1 MIFDP
6 VCYDILSQNF
16 QKQSLLLSAAEI
28 HGMMLGYLSTN
39 PEPCFK
45 TWTLLVDDLLSWNQ
59 LEVETQDQLSKLFLS
74 ANMDLVQRILDLT
87 MALPSYQESLLS
99 RLTAMSDWCRG
110 YLYGVG
116 LSTPSKVLFENSHVR
131 ELLNDI
137 TQFSQVELE
146 VDPVEESQ
154 LAFNHIIHH
163 IQMSVQIIY
172 TQCQQELTSKVAQ

>member
-1 MIFDP
+1 LFLHY
-6 VCYDILSQNF
+6 CQTLARW
-16 QKQSLLLSAAEI
+16 QSLLLSAAEI

-45 TWTLLVDDLLSWNQ
+45 TWTLLVDDLLSWNE
-59 LEVETQDQLSKLFLS
+59 LEVATQDQLSKLFLS
-74 ANMDLVQRILDLT
+74 ANMELVQHILDLT
-87 MALPSYQESLLS
+87 MALPSDQESLLS

-116 LSTPSKVLFENSHVR
+116 LSTPSKFLFENSHVC

-154 LAFNHIIHH
+154 LALNQIIHH

-172 TQCQQELTSKVAQ
+172 AQCKQNNSDN